1 MLHAQQCN
9 WWATS
14 IKLFYGD
21 DDEGAAAPAGI
32 TRLGGVEPMGDIA
45 AAGTGPLDAGEGDLR
60 ETAVTADVT
69 LPTGGC
75 CGCILYKSPDPGMD
89 ARWLGPAGGGPL
101 SVVTLGGPDVTK
113 PIIEPGSMPGDED
126 CTGSLV

>member
-60 ETAVTADVT
+60 ETAVTVDVT

-75 CGCILYKSPDPGMD
+75 CGCSKRKSTCSTSNLCSKQKTEYSME
-89 ARWLGPAGGGPL
+89 R
-101 SVVTLGGPDVTK
+101 TLTAD
-113 PIIEPGSMPGDED
+113 
-126 CTGSLV
+126 

>member
-1 MLHAQQCN
+1 MLHAQN

-45 AAGTGPLDAGEGDLR
+45 AAGTGPLDAGEGDL
-60 ETAVTADVT
+60 
-69 LPTGGC
+69 
-75 CGCILYKSPDPGMD
+75 
-89 ARWLGPAGGGPL
+89 
-101 SVVTLGGPDVTK
+101 
-113 PIIEPGSMPGDED
+113 
-126 CTGSLV
+126 